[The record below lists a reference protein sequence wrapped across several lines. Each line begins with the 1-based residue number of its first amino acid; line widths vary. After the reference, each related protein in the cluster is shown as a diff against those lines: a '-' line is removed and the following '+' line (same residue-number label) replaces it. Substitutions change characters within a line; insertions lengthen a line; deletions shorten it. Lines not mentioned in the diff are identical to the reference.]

1 MLPKN
6 RFWIES
12 LFSYFPIKSE
22 AIWSQMVA
30 RLGFLLGVWV
40 LGLLAYGWDGLV
52 TDYLSEVQI
61 HVPYLSTSFLVLF
74 GSYFVQREL
83 SRMIHRFRPMLK
95 LDDQEFQKCS
105 RGLKQLIFSFIPC
118 LVIAVVLAVFTG
130 VLSQFQQALT
140 EGVQPHIIW
149 NLFFNSFGVLL
160 TATAIWMFA
169 SIWLTIF
176 VFSRQP
182 LDVSLS
188 SETLAGFR
196 ELSVL
201 ALWFAGF
208 YFIGVSIANIT
219 YFTGAQSFSVSEI
232 FVSPYLFF
240 IVLGVAGILLPFYNI
255 HLVLVK
261 MKERELARI
270 ALESTKLV
278 QELDDALNQPQRSP
292 QLDTHIA
299 RIHYRL
305 LSLQIKEKHAR
316 TAREWPID
324 LDFVSKLLTLIL
336 IPIVSRILAMLIIS
350 S

>member
-1 MLPKN
+1 ML
-6 RFWIES
+6 
-12 LFSYFPIKSE
+12 
-22 AIWSQMVA
+22 Q
-30 RLGFLLGVWV
+30 
-40 LGLLAYGWDGLV
+40 
-52 TDYLSEVQI
+52 
-61 HVPYLSTSFLVLF
+61 
-74 GSYFVQREL
+74 
-83 SRMIHRFRPMLK
+83 
-95 LDDQEFQKCS
+95 LDDQEFQKS
-105 RGLKQLIFSFIPC
+105 SSGLKRLIFSFIPC
-118 LVIAVVLAVFTG
+118 LVIAVILAVFTG
-130 VLSQFQQALT
+130 VLSQFLQVFT
-140 EGVQPHIIW
+140 EGVRLHSIW

-176 VFSRQP
+176 VLSRQP
-182 LDVSLS
+182 LNVSLS

-201 ALWFAGF
+201 ALWFSGF

-219 YFTGAQSFSVSEI
+219 YFTGAQSFSVSGI

-270 ALESTKLV
+270 TAESTMLV
-278 QELDDALNQPQRSP
+278 QQLDDALNHPQPSA
-292 QLDTHIA
+292 QLDDHIA

-305 LSLQIKEKHAR
+305 LSLQIKEKHGR
-316 TAREWPID
+316 TAKEWPID
-324 LDFVSKLLTLIL
+324 LDFVSKLLTLLL
-336 IPIVSRILAMLIIS
+336 IPIISRIVAMLIIS

>member
-1 MLPKN
+1 M
-6 RFWIES
+6 FWIES
-12 LFSYFPIKSE
+12 LFSYFPIKRE
-22 AIWSQMVA
+22 AVWSQMVA
-30 RLGFLLGVWV
+30 RLGFLFGIWV
-40 LGLLAYGWDGLV
+40 LGLLAYSWDGLMA
-52 TDYLSEVQI
+52 DYLSELHI
-61 HVPYLSTSFLVLF
+61 HVPYLSTSFLVLL

-83 SRMIHRFRPMLK
+83 RRMIHRFRPMLK

-105 RGLKQLIFSFIPC
+105 SNLNRCIFSFIPC

-130 VLSQFQQALT
+130 VLSQFLQAFT
-140 EGVQPHIIW
+140 EGVQLYIIW
-149 NLFFNSFGVLL
+149 NLFFNSFGDLL

-176 VFSRQP
+176 VLSRQP
-182 LDVSLS
+182 LDITLS

-201 ALWFAGF
+201 ALWFSGF

-219 YFTGAQSFSVSEI
+219 YFTGAQSFSLSEI

-240 IVLGVAGILLPFYNI
+240 IVLGVTGILLPFYNI

-261 MKERELARI
+261 MKERELAR
-270 ALESTKLV
+270 LTNESTRLV
-278 QELDDALNQPQRSP
+278 QQLDDALNHPQSSA
-292 QLDTHIA
+292 QLDKHIA

-305 LSLQIKEKHAR
+305 VSLQIKEQQAQL
-316 TAREWPID
+316 AREWPID
-324 LDFVSKLLTLIL
+324 LDFVSKLLTLLL
-336 IPIVSRILAMLIIS
+336 IPIISRIVAMLIIS